1 MNDNNLRRN
10 GLVPMDFVDARVADS
25 NPDDVPLSSYVDIVM
40 ARWRLVLTITLFV
53 FALGLLYVVFGTPVY
68 QVDSTIQVDDSSSV
82 SKTPLRDI
90 GALLDSQSSSAAE
103 LELVRS
109 RKVIDAVV
117 DRLHL
122 NIVAGPRYFPGLGRW
137 MARMYKQDGVA
148 DARFGLARFAWGGEH
163 IDVDRFTVLS
173 STQSEADNGI
183 LMGEKFTLT
192 AQGDGRYVLTDE
204 DDEVVL
210 HGRAGEEATGIY
222 RKQPVSLRVTTLQ
235 ARPDTQFRIIRI
247 PRLEAVTQL
256 QTQLNVEEKAK
267 QSGIISVTL
276 EGDDKSRIETIL
288 SAVVNAYV
296 QQNKDYRNEEAHA
309 TLDSLGRSMPEVR
322 ANLERAEAA
331 YTAFRQRSGTVD
343 LDEQGRLLLGQEV
356 DVQTRILDLKQKQ
369 IDLVARY
376 SDTHPAVISLEQSL
390 SALQAQDSA
399 LKAKAEHL
407 PQTERE
413 GLSLLREVR
422 VNTELYTNLL
432 NTGQQLKIVEEGQIG
447 SVRIVDVPELPVK
460 PVKPRQALVLAL
472 SLCVGLA
479 LGIAAPFSL
488 RAVWGRVEHSEQ
500 LEQALGVPVYAVIP
514 HSRQQGRI
522 TRRQRR
528 DDQGLHVL
536 ALDIPE
542 DVSVDA
548 VRSLRTT
555 LHFTMAE
562 AHNNVI
568 MVTSSQPGAGKSF
581 LSANLAAVFASGG
594 KRVLLIDADMRRGQA
609 HRYFGVPATPGLPDA
624 ITSGS
629 LERAVKNTSVAGVD
643 VLARGVAARS
653 PELLNDGRFKALLET
668 ASRCYDI
675 VVVDTPPILA
685 LHDAAAIGR
694 LGATTLLC
702 VRYGRSSMPEIRE
715 AERRL
720 RNAGIQIGGV
730 VLNDVPR
737 RQAVYGS
744 YGEGAY
750 AYETEV

>member
-1 MNDNNLRRN
+1 MNDTNLRHN
-10 GLVPMDFVDARVADS
+10 GRVMMDFADS
-25 NPDDVPLSSYVDIVM
+25 RVTEPASDDVPLSSYVDIVLT
-40 ARWRLVLTITLFV
+40 RWRLVLTITLCT
-53 FALGLLYVVFGTPVY
+53 FAIGLAYVVFGTPIY
-68 QVDSTIQVDDSSSV
+68 QVDSTIQVDDPSNV

-90 GALLDSQSSSAAE
+90 GALLDTQSSAAAE

-122 NIVAGPRYFPGLGRW
+122 NIVVGPRYFPGLGRW
-137 MARMYKQDGVA
+137 IARMYKDGGVA
-148 DARFGLARFAWGGEH
+148 DARFGLQHFAWGGER
-163 IDVDRFTVLS
+163 IEVDRFTMLS
-173 STQSEADNGI
+173 GTQSEADNDR

-192 AQGDGRYVLTDE
+192 AQGGGRYVLTDE
-204 DDEVVL
+204 HDEVVL
-210 HGRAGEEATGIY
+210 HGRAGEEDTGMY
-222 RKQPVSLRVTTLQ
+222 HRQPISLRVTTLE
-235 ARPDTQFRIIRI
+235 ARPETQFSIVRI
-247 PRLEAVTQL
+247 PRLEAVAQL
-256 QTQLNVEEKAK
+256 QSELNVEEKAK

-276 EGDDKSRIETIL
+276 EGDDKSRIENIL
-288 SAVVNAYV
+288 SAVVHAYV

-376 SDTHPAVISLEQSL
+376 SDTHPAVISLQESL
-390 SALQAQDSA
+390 SALEGQDGA
-399 LKAKAEHL
+399 LKARAEKL

-413 GLSLLREVR
+413 GLGLLREVR

-447 SVRIVDVPELPVK
+447 SVRIVDVPVLPVK

-514 HSRQQGRI
+514 NSRQQGRI
-522 TRRQRR
+522 ARRQRA

-542 DVSVDA
+542 DLTVDA

-562 AHNNVI
+562 ADNNVI

-594 KRVLLIDADMRRGQA
+594 KRVLLIDADMRRGQV
-609 HRYFGVPATPGLPDA
+609 HRYFGVSATPGLPDA
-624 ITSGS
+624 ITSGT
-629 LERAVKNTSVAGVD
+629 LERAVNRTSVAGVD
-643 VLARGVAARS
+643 VLPRGVVARS
-653 PELLNDGRFKALLET
+653 AELLNDGRFKAVLEA
-668 ASRCYDI
+668 ASRRYDI

-702 VRYGRSSMPEIRE
+702 VRHGRSSMPEIRE

-750 AYETEV
+750 AYETEI